1 MTDASD
7 NTWQV
12 QAAKN
17 RFSEVVNKALKGVP
31 QLITK
36 NGKPAVYVIST
47 KDYEALTRKK
57 SLKEL
62 LLNSPHKDLEIPIQR
77 QKDPGRGVSV

>member
-1 MTDASD
+1 MTTASD

-12 QAAKN
+12 QVAKN
-17 RFSEVVNKALKGVP
+17 KFSEVINKALKGVP

-47 KDYEALTRKK
+47 RDYEALTRRK
-57 SLKEL
+57 SLKKL
-62 LLNSPHKDLEIPIQR
+62 LLNSPHNDLEIPIQR
-77 QKDPGRGVSV
+77 QKDLGRDISV